1 MSELT
6 SSGLVVPDGF
16 GASTEGRGPLGGES
30 AVNHGYAR
38 GKPVPEWTDAINGTG
53 LVVNETGLP
62 DELVMGA
69 TKDYFVENASLAWG
83 MPTNF
88 QLYNQTQGSM
98 LARSDYRTPT
108 SVKGEIE
115 LARNLAEFDDD
126 VASVIRELVAL
137 AFGEGMEHSHA
148 DERSLAIFNEI
159 AKKANL
165 DHALKEMYREYLI
178 AGQFTTAMLFTRTEI
193 EFTPRG
199 AKSAAE
205 TSITAPVI
213 GTFHSENIRILGND
227 MFGTGILAYDPPQ
240 DKLRRWLDE
249 YFSPRTTAARK
260 AEMGREDRATA
271 ALFVGVVE
279 EKEVEASAYGGNES
293 WMSVGRW
300 YLLNPRLC
308 FRTSMPKGTWKYP
321 KPLLTANFGLLEAK
335 RLLNIMDYA
344 LLQGG
349 ANFVVVA
356 KKGTDQRPAQPE
368 EVQNLVNV
376 VRTASKTGMIVGD
389 HRLSFEI
396 ITPQLDE
403 LLNASKRRLLGRK
416 IAMRMMGVAE
426 RAEESASNGEQSDTE
441 VVARVV
447 MSDRRDIQRHVE
459 NNIYPEVVKRNRSV
473 LTKGPACL
481 WFPKVILQG
490 LNYFT
495 ELVLKLR
502 DRGDIARSTAVS
514 AAGFDWDSEVAK
526 RKAEKASGDDEV
538 MTPAAVPHSSPEA
551 GPQDNNEGR
560 PSGSKDGNKPDPAAP
575 KVTITKNKGETI
587 KAWWDE
593 ELGDIVRI
601 GEVTYAILEEYAET
615 KDDNPDFRVS
625 AVEREAIES
634 GEVTVRG
641 AAAVVPVN
649 QGIKVGGEL
658 RVVRL
663 REGLRMI
670 VGYTAADQ
678 AIVAVA
684 LSFRDELFDDAEVAR
699 RVARWGYG
707 VPQLP
712 TIELPP
718 EETAVVPSAPGVSLV
733 VNDGARVLI
742 RDAHGNITGSKPADP
757 EDD

>member
-6 SSGLVVPDGF
+6 SSGLVVPDGL
-16 GASTEGRGPLGGES
+16 GAASEGRGPLGEQ
-30 AVNHGYAR
+30 AVSHGYPR
-38 GKPVPEWTDAINGTG
+38 GGPHGEWTDSLNGTAM
-53 LVVNETGLP
+53 VVNETGLP

-69 TKDYFVENASLAWG
+69 TKDYFVENASLAWAQ
-83 MPTNF
+83 PTNF
-88 QLYNQTQGSM
+88 QLYNQSQGSM

-108 SVKGEIE
+108 TVKGEIE
-115 LARNLAEFDDD
+115 LARNLAEYDDD
-126 VASVIRELVAL
+126 VASVLRELIAL
-137 AFGEGMEHSHA
+137 AFGEGMEHSHT
-148 DERSLAIFNEI
+148 DERSLAIFNEV

-165 DHALKEMYREYLI
+165 DHVLKEMYREYLI
-178 AGQFTTAMLFTRTEI
+178 ASQFTTAMLFTRQEI

-199 AKSAAE
+199 ASSSAE
-205 TSITAPVI
+205 TNITAPVI
-213 GTFHSENIRILGND
+213 GVFHSEHVRVLGND
-227 MFGTGILAYDPPQ
+227 MFGTAILAYDPPE
-240 DKLRRWLDE
+240 DRLRRWLDE
-249 YFSPRTTAARK
+249 YFGERTTAARK

-271 ALFVGVVE
+271 NLFIGVVE
-279 EKEVEASAYGGNES
+279 PSEVEASSYGES
-293 WMSVGRW
+293 SNWMHTGRW
-300 YLLNPRLC
+300 YRLNPRLA
-308 FRTSMPKGTWKYP
+308 FRTTMPKGSWKYP

-389 HRLSFEI
+389 HRLSFEV
-396 ITPQLDE
+396 ITPKLDE
-403 LLNASKRRLLGRK
+403 LLNSEKRRLLGRK

-473 LTKGPACL
+473 LTKGPASL

-502 DRGDIARSTAVS
+502 DRGDIARSTAVA
-514 AAGFDWDSEVAK
+514 AAGFDWDAEVAK
-526 RKAEKASGDDEV
+526 RKQEKASGADEI
-538 MTPAAVPHSSPEA
+538 MEPASVPHSSPEA

-560 PSGSKDGNKPDPAAP
+560 PKGAKDGSKPDPAAP

-593 ELGDIVRI
+593 EAQDIVRV
-601 GEVTYAILEEYAET
+601 GEVTYAILEEYVET
-615 KDDNPDFRVS
+615 KDDNENFRVS
-625 AVEREAIES
+625 GIEREAIES
-634 GEVTVRG
+634 GEVVVRG

-649 QGIKVGGEL
+649 QGVPVNGEL
-658 RVVRL
+658 RVVKL

-670 VGYTAADQ
+670 VGYTTAER

-684 LSFRDELFDDAEVAR
+684 LSFRDEVFEQGDIER

-707 VPQLP
+707 VPALP
-712 TIELPP
+712 EPLVA
-718 EETAVVPSAPGVSLV
+718 EETAVTPQGGGVQLV
-733 VNDGARVLI
+733 VGDGARVLV
-742 RDAHGNITGSKPADP
+742 RDADGNVIGSKPADP